1 MSAVLSS
8 KIYGQRFNYLANL
21 FAKYSALEITL
32 GITRQ
37 AKRLTMAT
45 DLENIQRLLDRF
57 KRPIPSGDDY
67 QTRLV
72 EEFELILSQRFTD
85 YFLQI
90 CDIID
95 LTTDLTHMTRGS
107 AGSSLVCYL
116 LGITDVDPI
125 KWNIPVARFMNPM
138 RDDLPDVDIDFE
150 HHRQTEVMERIFQ
163 KWPGK
168 TARLSN
174 YVTYKEKSARR
185 EAAKRLGATG
195 NLPRNFTYE
204 KVGVDPKEARRIERK
219 LLGKKRCISKHCG
232 GIVMFTRQL
241 PKSLISADNQILLDK
256 HEVEDLE
263 HLKVDILANRGLS
276 QLLQIDPDRR
286 LDDYP
291 ETDEATSKLLA
302 RGDVLGVTQGES
314 PAMRRLFRAIQ
325 PTSMQDCVFATAMIR
340 PVAMS
345 GRQKAAV
352 FQDWSRE
359 AVQDSIV
366 FEDDA
371 IDIISNIIGVDM
383 YEADMYRRA
392 FAKKNDEKILEFV
405 ERMGNNPR
413 KAEAMAALQELSG
426 FGLCRAHAVNLGR
439 LIWALAY
446 QKAHNPES
454 FWRAHLAHCQGSY
467 RSWVYQCEAHRRG
480 IETKPG
486 WWQHSF
492 IPGCGVR
499 SNYLQRVS
507 FAGVI
512 ANGRVFRGRGN
523 RWVTF
528 LTLGTNYGEYIDVT
542 IQRPFQ
548 YRDGDVV
555 VGSGS
560 IKHSNNS
567 DYIQC
572 TEQTIYTLGEWLNR
586 VNKNG

>member
-1 MSAVLSS
+1 
-8 KIYGQRFNYLANL
+8 
-21 FAKYSALEITL
+21 
-32 GITRQ
+32 
-37 AKRLTMAT
+37 MAT

-57 KRPIPSGDDY
+57 KRPVPPGPEY
-67 QTRLV
+67 QNRLA

-95 LTTDLTHMTRGS
+95 LTEDLQHMTRGS

-116 LGITDVDPI
+116 LGITDVDPV
-125 KWNIPVARFMNPM
+125 KWRIPVARFMNPL

-150 HHRQTEVMERIFQ
+150 HHRQTEVMERIFR

-204 KVGVDPKEARRIERK
+204 SIGVDAKEAKRIERK
-219 LLGKKRCISKHCG
+219 LIGKKRAISKHCG

-241 PKSLISADNQILLDK
+241 PKSLITQDNQILLDK
-256 HEVEDLE
+256 YEIEDLE

-276 QLLQIDPDRR
+276 QLLEIDPHTP
-286 LDDYP
+286 LTDYP
-291 ETDEATSKLLA
+291 AYDDATAALLC

-325 PTSMQDCVFATAMIR
+325 PKNVYDCVFATALVR

-352 FQDWSRE
+352 FQDWSQE
-359 AVQDSIV
+359 NLEDTVV

-371 IDIISNIIGVDM
+371 IEIISSIIGVDH

-405 ERMGNNPR
+405 ERLGNNPR
-413 KAEAMAALQELSG
+413 KQEAMAALQELSG

-446 QKAHNPES
+446 HKAHNPEQ
-454 FWRAHLAHCQGSY
+454 FWRANLKHCQGSY
-467 RSWVYQCEAHRRG
+467 RPWVYQTEAHRRG
-480 IETKPG
+480 CATKPG

-492 IPGCGVR
+492 VPRCGVR
-499 SNYLQRVS
+499 TKWLERVE

-512 ANGRVFRGRGN
+512 ANGRTFRGKNGKY
-523 RWVTF
+523 VTF
-528 LTLGTNYGEYIDVT
+528 LTLGTDYGEYID
-542 IQRPFQ
+542 IHIPRAFA
-548 YRDGDVV
+548 YSDGDIVTGQGVV
-555 VGSGS
+555 R
-560 IKHSNNS
+560 HNNNS
-567 DYIQC
+567 DYV
-572 TEQTIYTLGEWLNR
+572 QTTDAKVYTLRDWMAQNGEAAC
-586 VNKNG
+586 G

>member
-1 MSAVLSS
+1 
-8 KIYGQRFNYLANL
+8 
-21 FAKYSALEITL
+21 
-32 GITRQ
+32 
-37 AKRLTMAT
+37 MAT
-45 DLENIQRLLDRF
+45 DLEDIQRLLDRF
-57 KRPIPSGDDY
+57 KRPIPPGDNY
-67 QTRLV
+67 QNRLA

-95 LTTDLTHMTRGS
+95 LTTDLIHMTRGS

-150 HHRQTEVMERIFQ
+150 HHRQTEVMERIFR

-195 NLPRNFTYE
+195 NLPRNFTYDS
-204 KVGVDPKEARRIERK
+204 VGVDAKEAKRIERK
-219 LLGKKRCISKHCG
+219 LLGKKRAISKHCG

-241 PKSLISADNQILLDK
+241 PKSLISQDNQILLDK
-256 HEVEDLE
+256 YEVEDLE

-276 QLLQIDPDRR
+276 QLLEIDPHTP
-286 LDDYP
+286 LADYP
-291 ETDEATSKLLA
+291 ETDEATSKLLS

-325 PTSMQDCVFATAMIR
+325 PTCMQDCVFATAMVR

-345 GRQKAAV
+345 GRQKAAM
-352 FQDWSRE
+352 FQDWSQE
-359 AVQDSIV
+359 VVQDSVV

-392 FAKKNDEKILEFV
+392 FAKKNDERILEFV
-405 ERMGNNPR
+405 ERLGNNPR

-446 QKAHNPES
+446 QKAHNPEE
-454 FWRAHLAHCQGSY
+454 FWRANLKHCQGSY
-467 RSWVYQCEAHRRG
+467 KGWVYQCEAHRRG
-480 IETKPG
+480 LETKPG
-486 WWQHSF
+486 WWQHGF
-492 IPGCGVR
+492 PGGLGVE
-499 SNYLQRVS
+499 SKWLDKVVY
-507 FAGVI
+507 AGVI
-512 ANGRVFRGRGN
+512 ANGRVFKGNSGRY
-523 RWVTF
+523 VTF
-528 LTLGTNYGEYIDVT
+528 LTLGTGYGEYIDVT
-542 IQRPFQ
+542 VQRPFA

-555 VGSGS
+555 SGQGVV
-560 IKHSNNS
+560 KHSNNS
-567 DYIQC
+567 DYIHSSSANLFSFPKWR
-572 TEQTIYTLGEWLNR
+572 EHVRDKYTY
-586 VNKNG
+586 

>member
-1 MSAVLSS
+1 
-8 KIYGQRFNYLANL
+8 
-21 FAKYSALEITL
+21 
-32 GITRQ
+32 
-37 AKRLTMAT
+37 
-45 DLENIQRLLDRF
+45 
-57 KRPIPSGDDY
+57 
-67 QTRLV
+67 
-72 EEFELILSQRFTD
+72 
-85 YFLQI
+85 
-90 CDIID
+90 
-95 LTTDLTHMTRGS
+95 
-107 AGSSLVCYL
+107 
-116 LGITDVDPI
+116 
-125 KWNIPVARFMNPM
+125 
-138 RDDLPDVDIDFE
+138 
-150 HHRQTEVMERIFQ
+150 MERIFR

-174 YVTYKEKSARR
+174 YVPYKEKSARR

-204 KVGVDPKEARRIERK
+204 KLGVDPVEAKRIERK
-219 LLGKKRCISKHCG
+219 LLGKKRAISKHCV

-241 PKSLISADNQILLDK
+241 PKSLISQDNQILLDK

-276 QLLQIDPDRR
+276 QLMEIDPHTA
-286 LDDYP
+286 LADYP
-291 ETDEATSKLLA
+291 STDDRTSALLS

-325 PTSMQDCVFATAMIR
+325 PTSMEDCVFATAMIR

-345 GRQKAAV
+345 GRQKAAM
-352 FQDWSRE
+352 FQDWSKE
-359 AVQDSIV
+359 VVQDSIV

-371 IDIISNIIGVDM
+371 IDIISSIIGVDM

-405 ERMGNNPR
+405 ERLGNNPR

-446 QKAHNPES
+446 QKAHNPEA
-454 FWRAHLAHCQGSY
+454 FWRANLKHCQGSY
-467 RSWVYQCEAHRRG
+467 KGWVYQCEAHRRG
-480 IETKPG
+480 LETKPG
-486 WWQHSF
+486 WWQHGF
-492 IPGCGVR
+492 VKGCGVR
-499 SNYLQRVS
+499 RTWLEHVK

-528 LTLGTNYGEYIDVT
+528 LTLGTDYGEYIDVT
-542 IQRPFQ
+542 IQRPFA

-555 VGSGS
+555 VGEGT
-560 IKHSNNS
+560 IRHQNNS
-567 DYIQC
+567 DYIQAGAVGL
-572 TEQTIYTLGEWLNR
+572 YNFAEWNTR
-586 VNKNG
+586 TFND

>member
-1 MSAVLSS
+1 
-8 KIYGQRFNYLANL
+8 
-21 FAKYSALEITL
+21 
-32 GITRQ
+32 
-37 AKRLTMAT
+37 MAT
-45 DLENIQRLLDRF
+45 DLEDIQRLLDRF
-57 KRPIPSGDDY
+57 KRPIPPGDNY
-67 QTRLV
+67 QNRLA

-125 KWNIPVARFMNPM
+125 MWNIPVARFMNPM

-150 HHRQTEVMERIFQ
+150 HHRQTEVMERIFR

-195 NLPRNFTYE
+195 NLPRNFTYDS
-204 KVGVDPKEARRIERK
+204 VGVDAKEAKRIERK
-219 LLGKKRCISKHCG
+219 LLGKKRAISKHCG

-241 PKSLISADNQILLDK
+241 PKSLISQDNQILLDK
-256 HEVEDLE
+256 YEVEDLE

-276 QLLQIDPDRR
+276 QLLEIDPHTP
-286 LDDYP
+286 LADYP
-291 ETDEATSKLLA
+291 ETDEATSKLLS

-325 PTSMQDCVFATAMIR
+325 PTCMQDCVFATAMVR

-345 GRQKAAV
+345 GRQKAAM
-352 FQDWSRE
+352 FQDWSQE
-359 AVQDSIV
+359 VVQDSVV

-405 ERMGNNPR
+405 ERLGNNPR

-446 QKAHNPES
+446 QKAHNPEE
-454 FWRAHLAHCQGSY
+454 FWRANLRHCQGSY
-467 RSWVYQCEAHRRG
+467 KGWVYQAEAHRKG
-480 IETKPG
+480 IDTKPG
-486 WWQHSF
+486 WWQHGF
-492 IPGCGVR
+492 PRGLGVE
-499 SNYLQRVS
+499 SKWLDKVVY
-507 FAGVI
+507 AGVI
-512 ANGRVFRGRGN
+512 ANGRVFKGNSGRY
-523 RWVTF
+523 VTF
-528 LTLGTNYGEYIDVT
+528 LTLGTGYGEYIDVT
-542 IQRPFQ
+542 VQRPFA

-555 VGSGS
+555 SGQGVV
-560 IKHSNNS
+560 KHSNNS
-567 DYIQC
+567 DYIHSSSANLFSFPKWR
-572 TEQTIYTLGEWLNR
+572 EHVRDKYTY
-586 VNKNG
+586 

>member
-1 MSAVLSS
+1 
-8 KIYGQRFNYLANL
+8 
-21 FAKYSALEITL
+21 
-32 GITRQ
+32 
-37 AKRLTMAT
+37 MAT

-57 KRPIPSGDDY
+57 KRPVPSGPEY
-67 QTRLV
+67 QTRLA
-72 EEFELILSQRFTD
+72 EEFELILNQRFTD

-125 KWNIPVARFMNPM
+125 QWRIPVARFMNPL

-150 HHRQTEVMERIFQ
+150 HHRQTQVMERIFK

-204 KVGVDPKEARRIERK
+204 SVGVNANEAKRIERK
-219 LLGKKRCISKHCG
+219 LMGKKRAISKHCG

-241 PKSLISADNQILLDK
+241 PKSLISQDNQILLDK
-256 HEVEDLE
+256 YEVEDLE

-276 QLLQIDPDRR
+276 QLLEIDPDTP
-286 LDDYP
+286 LASYP
-291 ETDEATSKLLA
+291 HTDARTSALLS

-325 PTSMQDCVFATAMIR
+325 PTSMEDCVFATAMIR

-345 GRQKAAV
+345 GRQKAAI
-352 FQDWSRE
+352 FQDWSQE
-359 AVQDSIV
+359 TVQDSVV

-405 ERMGNNPR
+405 ERLGNNPR
-413 KAEAMAALQELSG
+413 KQEAMAALQELSG

-446 QKAHNPES
+446 QKAHNPEA
-454 FWRAHLAHCQGSY
+454 FWRANLKHCQGSY
-467 RSWVYQCEAHRRG
+467 KQWVYQCEAHRKG

-486 WWQHSF
+486 WWQKGF

-499 SNYLQRVS
+499 ANYLERVE

-512 ANGRVFRGRGN
+512 ANGRVFRGRNN
-523 RWVTF
+523 RYVTF

-542 IQRPFQ
+542 IQKPFA

-555 VGSGS
+555 AGSGMV
-560 IKHSNNS
+560 KHSNNS
-567 DYIQC
+567 DYIHVTDQKLY
-572 TEQTIYTLGEWLNR
+572 TIGDWLKR
-586 VNKNG
+586 VNETRNT